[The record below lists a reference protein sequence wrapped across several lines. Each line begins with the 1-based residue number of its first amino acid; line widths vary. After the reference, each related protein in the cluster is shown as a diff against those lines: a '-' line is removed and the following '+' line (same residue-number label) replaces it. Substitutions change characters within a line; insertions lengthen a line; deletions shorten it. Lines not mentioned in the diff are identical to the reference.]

1 MITKAILEKPK
12 IYTINEYLD
21 LEINSNERHEYIKG
35 EIIKMTGGTPNHNKI
50 AGNLYA
56 ALNFALKKQ
65 PFQVFFA
72 DQRVW
77 IPKYN
82 IYTYP
87 DIMIIK
93 DDLQFQE
100 GRKDTL
106 INPYIII
113 EVLSKSTRSYD
124 KDDKFTAYRSIETF
138 CEYLLIDQ
146 YKLQIDHYSKT
157 DKNQWLF
164 REYKT
169 EKDVINFDKID
180 FEISLIDIYDKVD
193 FYNE

>member
-1 MITKAILEKPK
+1 MTTAVLEKPK
-12 IYTINEYLD
+12 TYTINEYLD
-21 LEINSNERHEYIKG
+21 LEINSSERHEYIKG

-50 AGNLYA
+50 ALNLA
-56 ALNFALKKQ
+56 SALNFALKKQ
-65 PFQVFFA
+65 PFQVFVA
-72 DQRVW
+72 DQRLW
-77 IPKYN
+77 IPDYQ

-106 INPYIII
+106 INAYIII

-124 KDDKFTAYRSIETF
+124 KDDKFSAYRSLDSF
-138 CEYLLIDQ
+138 SEYLLIDQ
-146 YKLQIDHYSKT
+146 YKLQVEHYSKT

-169 EKDVINFDKID
+169 EQDVINFDKIN

-193 FYNE
+193 FS

>member
-1 MITKAILEKPK
+1 MTTAVLEKPK
-12 IYTINEYLD
+12 TYTINEYLD
-21 LEINSNERHEYIKG
+21 LEINSSERHEYIKG

-65 PFQVFFA
+65 PFQVFVA
-72 DQRVW
+72 DQRLW
-77 IPKYN
+77 IPDYQ

-106 INPYIII
+106 INAYIII

-124 KDDKFTAYRSIETF
+124 KDDKFSAYRSLDSF
-138 CEYLLIDQ
+138 SEYLLIDQ
-146 YKLQIDHYSKT
+146 YKLQVEHYSKT

-169 EKDVINFDKID
+169 EQDVINFDKIN

-193 FYNE
+193 FS

>member
-77 IPKYN
+77 IPNYH

-169 EKDVINFDKID
+169 EKDIINFDKID

-193 FYNE
+193 FHNK

>member
-1 MITKAILEKPK
+1 MTEAILEKPK

-21 LEINSNERHEYIKG
+21 LEINSNERHEYIQG

-50 AGNLYA
+50 ALNLA
-56 ALNFALKKQ
+56 SALNFALKKQ
-65 PFQVFFA
+65 PFQVFVA
-72 DQRVW
+72 DQRLW
-77 IPKYN
+77 IPDYE

-106 INPYIII
+106 INAYIIV

-124 KDDKFTAYRSIETF
+124 KDEKFSAYRSLESF

-146 YKLQIDHYSKT
+146 HKLQIEHYSKT

-169 EKDVINFDKID
+169 EKDVISFDKIN
-180 FEISLIDIYDKVD
+180 FEISLIDIYDKVN
-193 FYNE
+193 FS

>member
-1 MITKAILEKPK
+1 MTNAILEKPK

-21 LEINSNERHEYIKG
+21 LEINSNERHEYIQG

-50 AGNLYA
+50 ALNLA
-56 ALNFALKKQ
+56 SALNFALKKQ
-65 PFQVFFA
+65 PFQVFVA
-72 DQRVW
+72 DQRLW
-77 IPKYN
+77 IPDYE

-106 INPYIII
+106 INAYIII

-124 KDDKFTAYRSIETF
+124 KDEKFSAYRSLESF

-146 YKLQIDHYSKT
+146 YRLQIEHYSKT
-157 DKNQWLF
+157 NENQWLF

-169 EKDVINFDKID
+169 EQNVISFDKIN

-193 FYNE
+193 LS

>member
-1 MITKAILEKPK
+1 MTKAILDKTK
-12 IYTINEYLD
+12 IYTINEYFD
-21 LEINSNERHEYIKG
+21 LEINSNDRHEYIKG

-65 PFQVFFA
+65 PFQVFVA
-72 DQRVW
+72 DQRLW
-77 IPKYN
+77 IPNYE

-106 INPYIII
+106 INAYIII

-124 KDDKFTAYRSIETF
+124 KDQKFSAYRSIENF

-146 YKLQIDHYSKT
+146 YKLQIDHYSRT

-164 REYKT
+164 REYNT
-169 EKDVINFDKID
+169 EKDLIIFEKIN

-193 FYNE
+193 FHNE

>member
-1 MITKAILEKPK
+1 MTNAILEKPK

-35 EIIKMTGGTPNHNKI
+35 EIITMTGGTPNHNKI

-65 PFQVFFA
+65 PFQVFVA
-72 DQRVW
+72 DQRLW
-77 IPKYN
+77 IPDYE

-93 DDLQFQE
+93 DNLQFQE
-100 GRKDTL
+100 KRKDTL
-106 INPYIII
+106 INPYMII

-124 KDDKFTAYRSIETF
+124 KDEKFSAYRSLESF

-157 DKNQWLF
+157 KENEWLF
-164 REYKT
+164 KEYKT
-169 EKDVINFDKID
+169 EKDVIKFDKIN
-180 FEISLIDIYDKVD
+180 FEIDLIDIYDKVD
-193 FYNE
+193 FSS

>member
-1 MITKAILEKPK
+1 MTNAILEKPK

-21 LEINSNERHEYIKG
+21 LEINSDERHEYIKG

-65 PFQVFFA
+65 PFQVFVA
-72 DQRVW
+72 DQRLW
-77 IPKYN
+77 IPDYE

-106 INPYIII
+106 INAYIII

-124 KDDKFTAYRSIETF
+124 KDEKFSAYRSLESF

-146 YKLQIDHYSKT
+146 YRLQIEHYSKT
-157 DKNQWLF
+157 NENQWLF

-169 EKDVINFDKID
+169 EQNVISFDKIN

-193 FYNE
+193 LS